1 VNDQTNDKK
10 DQTKTVMFPHPKKEK
25 GPEATSPSNYPQSQN
40 SD

>member
-1 VNDQTNDKK
+1 VNDQTNDEKK
-10 DQTKTVMFPHPKKEK
+10 PKKKTVMFPHPKKK

>member
-10 DQTKTVMFPHPKKEK
+10 DQTKTVMFPHPKKK